1 MLRQKSD
8 VKRKLDRAHW
18 FSEDLV
24 TDSKKLRPAAEQ
36 LLEKLYEYSKPIR
49 KQQAKHLPQLEIL
62 ILNLLKTS
70 ENKDGLMTLSFS
82 PNSYLGA
89 ISYRVLVEHHINTLI
104 RMEWLSLLKGYQ
116 SGKDFRRSRV
126 KIEKPLAQW
135 LGRLHIKHSEL
146 DRKAPSRCVTL
157 KDAKKKI
164 ITVPELLKPQ
174 VQAIEEQTTKINLQL
189 EKSLSLTKPAHPKH
203 PQGI

>member
-24 TDSKKLRPAAEQ
+24 TDSKKLRPAAKQ

-104 RMEWLSLLKGYQ
+104 RMEWLSLL
-116 SGKDFRRSRV
+116 
-126 KIEKPLAQW
+126 
-135 LGRLHIKHSEL
+135 
-146 DRKAPSRCVTL
+146 
-157 KDAKKKI
+157 
-164 ITVPELLKPQ
+164 
-174 VQAIEEQTTKINLQL
+174 
-189 EKSLSLTKPAHPKH
+189 
-203 PQGI
+203 